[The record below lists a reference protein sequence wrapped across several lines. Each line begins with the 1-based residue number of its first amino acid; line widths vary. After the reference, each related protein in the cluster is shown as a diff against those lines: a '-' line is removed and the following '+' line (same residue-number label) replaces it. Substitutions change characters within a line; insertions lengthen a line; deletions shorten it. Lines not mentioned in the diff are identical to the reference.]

1 MSVGSLTVFPVVIA
15 AALGVAGC
23 ATPVAVTPPE
33 PEVPACAAAAD
44 LLPDR
49 ISGQERRTTE
59 PESAATAAWGDPPVV
74 WRCAVP
80 QPEALRPD
88 SSLFEI
94 NGVTWF
100 AEELTRGYRF
110 TTRELTADVEV
121 TVPQNYAPEAN
132 VLLQLGPALTPL
144 KPPE

>member
-1 MSVGSLTVFPVVIA
+1 VSVWSLTVFPVVIA

-23 ATPVAVTPPE
+23 GTPVAVPPPE
-33 PEVPACAAAAD
+33 PADPACAAAAE
-44 LLPDR
+44 LLPER
-49 ISGQERRTTE
+49 ISRQERRTTE
-59 PESAATAAWGDPPVV
+59 PESVGTAAWGDPPVV
-74 WRCAVP
+74 WRCGVP

-88 SSLFEI
+88 SNLFEI
-94 NGVTWF
+94 NGITWF

-144 KPPE
+144 KSPG